1 MKAVPPEV
9 FSLMKSHLRRHRMT
23 DVDCIFKY
31 ASHPEVAKY
40 ADWEIRKEKDSL
52 IQSID
57 RRSVNWSQ
65 GIEYSWVI
73 TLPEKDDAIGG
84 ASVFINHYE
93 STIGYLLHPDY
104 WNMGIATEASRAI
117 IGWLSSTGEI
127 STIRASCDTANI
139 ASIRVLEKL
148 GFNLTGTEVN
158 STVRPQISGIPRDT
172 YTFEYPLTV

>member
-9 FSLMKSHLRRHRMT
+9 FTLMNSRLRRHRMT
-23 DVDCIFKY
+23 DADSIFEY

-40 ADWEIRKEKDSL
+40 ADWKIRRTKESL

-57 RRSVNWSQ
+57 KRAVNWSQ
-65 GIEYSWVI
+65 GLEYSWVI

-84 ASVFINHYE
+84 ASVFINHSE

-104 WNMGIATEASRAI
+104 WSMGIATEASKAI
-117 IGWLSSTGEI
+117 IEWLSSTGEI
-127 STIRASCDTANI
+127 STIRTSCDTANI

-148 GFNLTGTEVN
+148 PLRQL
-158 STVRPQISGIPRDT
+158 VRRIS
-172 YTFEYPLTV
+172 